1 MSLPYAGSAFRRAD
15 ALTRTRP
22 RRQAFSALPSTLAVV
37 LRGQPEPRVRGMRKF
52 LLAAGG
58 AAILL
63 GGALGVTYAQSATP
77 QAAAPGSAKQ
87 HRQAIISDAAAQ
99 LGVSADQL
107 QQALAQA
114 RKNLSTK
121 PKLASV
127 IAHLR
132 ADELQVAANTLGL
145 ADAKALRSELAGTT
159 LTAVAQQHNV
169 PVATLAGAIKAD
181 VDAKIQAA
189 VNSGQITAARAAKLT
204 QKADAKVDA
213 LMTRQF
219 KA

>member
-1 MSLPYAGSAFRRAD
+1 
-15 ALTRTRP
+15 
-22 RRQAFSALPSTLAVV
+22 
-37 LRGQPEPRVRGMRKF
+37 MRKF

-58 AAILL
+58 AAIML

-77 QAAAPGSAKQ
+77 QAATPGSAKQ

-114 RKNLSTK
+114 RKNLSTR

-132 ADELQVAANTLGL
+132 VDELQVAAKTLGL
-145 ADAKALRSELAGTT
+145 ADAKALRRELAGTT

-169 PVATLAGAIKAD
+169 PMATLASAIKAD

-189 VNSGQITAARAAKLT
+189 VNSGQLTAARAAKLT